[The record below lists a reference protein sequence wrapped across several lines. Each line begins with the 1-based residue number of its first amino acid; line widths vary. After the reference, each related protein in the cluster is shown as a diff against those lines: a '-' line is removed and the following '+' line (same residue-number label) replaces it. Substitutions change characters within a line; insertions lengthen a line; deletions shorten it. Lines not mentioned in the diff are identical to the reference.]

1 LKAARSHAIDVG
13 LIVLAGLLQW
23 LPLPANWIENGYA
36 NGIYSALAR
45 TFVPLANAT
54 PFTIGDVLL
63 IAILLGVIAYWI
75 LGWRRTS
82 GSRRSRALKLTL
94 RTAAIAAFIIV
105 WFDAAWAL
113 NYRRA
118 PIVRRVAFDPVRLS
132 ARNVAAFSAQ
142 IVAGLNATAPAAH
155 AEHPS
160 EAALES
166 ALAQAEE
173 PVLRRLGDSG
183 SIAVSR
189 PKRTI
194 FDPWFAKAGIGGQWD
209 PFAYETLLNA
219 EFLPFERP
227 FALAHEWGHV
237 AGFGDESDA
246 NLIAALTTLRSK
258 NAFIRYSGLFW
269 AYGFLPA
276 ADRRRLHVSPLVRA
290 DLIAARQRFLRT
302 YDPRLSALQWYVY
315 DKYLRANRVP
325 AGVVSYSLFIQV
337 LVGTPL
343 DGAGLPVARPVDG
356 RTSAAAGGVRAHVR
370 GGQTNP
376 TFNTL
381 EMSEKKVSAL
391 AAKAAEK
398 ARKERESER
407 LGTAAIAQSAKIRAR
422 FDDERQALAR
432 RYGVITGLS

>member
-1 LKAARSHAIDVG
+1 VKAARPYAIDVS

-23 LPLPANWIENGYA
+23 LPLSANWIENTYA
-36 NGIYSALAR
+36 NGIYAALAR

-63 IAILLGVIAYWI
+63 VAIVVGVIAYWI
-75 LGWRRTS
+75 VGWRRAR
-82 GSRRSRALKLTL
+82 GPRRILRLAV
-94 RTAAIAAFIIV
+94 RTAAVAALIIV

-118 PIVRRVAFDPVRLS
+118 PIVQRVAFDPGRLN
-132 ARNVAAFSAQ
+132 AHNVTAFSAR
-142 IVAGLNATAPAAH
+142 IVDELNATAPPAH
-155 AEHPS
+155 AENLS
-160 EAALES
+160 EPELER
-166 ALAQAEE
+166 ALADAEE
-173 PVLRRLGDSG
+173 PVLRRLGDRG

-194 FDPWFAKAGIGGQWD
+194 FDPWFAKAGIGGQWN

-258 NAFIRYSGLFW
+258 DPFIRYSGLFW
-269 AYGFLPA
+269 AYGFLPE
-276 ADRRRLHVSPLVRA
+276 ADRRALHVSPLVRA
-290 DLIAARQRFLRT
+290 DLKAARERFLRT

-325 AGVVSYSLFIQV
+325 AGVASYSLFVQV

-343 DGAGLPVARPVDG
+343 DAAGLPVTRAAPAGARD
-356 RTSAAAGGVRAHVR
+356 
-370 GGQTNP
+370 
-376 TFNTL
+376 TFRP
-381 EMSEKKVSAL
+381 A
-391 AAKAAEK
+391 
-398 ARKERESER
+398 
-407 LGTAAIAQSAKIRAR
+407 
-422 FDDERQALAR
+422 FDRPATKP
-432 RYGVITGLS
+432 G

>member
-1 LKAARSHAIDVG
+1 VKAARSHALDVT
-13 LIVLAGLLQW
+13 LIVLAGLLQL
-23 LPLPANWIENGYA
+23 LPLPANWIENSYA
-36 NGIYSALAR
+36 NGIYAALAR

-63 IAILLGVIAYWI
+63 VAIVLGAIASGIS
-75 LGWRRTS
+75 GWRRTS
-82 GSRRSRALKLTL
+82 GSRRTRALKLTL
-94 RTAAIAAFIIV
+94 RTGAIAAFIIV

-118 PIVRRVAFDPVRLS
+118 PIVQRVAFDPVRVS
-132 ARNVAAFSAQ
+132 AHNVAAFGAQ

-160 EAALES
+160 EAEMES

-258 NAFIRYSGLFW
+258 DPFIRYSGLFW
-269 AYGFLPA
+269 TYGFLPDT
-276 ADRRRLHVSPLVRA
+276 DRRALHVSPLVRA
-290 DLIAARQRFLRT
+290 DLIAARQRFLRS

-325 AGVVSYSLFIQV
+325 AGIVSYSLFIQV

-343 DGAGLPVARPVDG
+343 DGAGLPIIRPAGG
-356 RTSAAAGGVRAHVR
+356 RAAALAGGVRAHLL
-370 GGQTNP
+370 GG
-376 TFNTL
+376 FIDSDL
-381 EMSEKKVSAL
+381 
-391 AAKAAEK
+391 
-398 ARKERESER
+398 
-407 LGTAAIAQSAKIRAR
+407 
-422 FDDERQALAR
+422 
-432 RYGVITGLS
+432 